1 MASRVKAGEAFV
13 RISAD
18 MKDLKK
24 GVDSA
29 KKVMAELK
37 ASAQA
42 LGKGEI
48 GKSLAIGIHA
58 VGTAVS
64 AAGKTIKDFG
74 QKTLNV
80 GKSLMT
86 FGSRFMAFASIGIA
100 GIYTITKRF
109 VEMGDALNKMS
120 LRTGATV
127 EWLSAMG
134 FAAERSGASIEILEQ
149 AIRKLNKSIAEAQG
163 GNKGQL
169 EAFVKLKIDPNS
181 LKNMDAGA
189 QFELVARRLNAVQNQ
204 AEKTAIAMQLF
215 GKSGTMLLPMLGDI
229 DALKKKAQELGII
242 MTKEQADSAAALLDA
257 WTNVKYQLSSI
268 FVSLGEALAP
278 TLKQVA
284 ELISKWVVPVRNFIK
299 AHREWFILMAKGLA
313 LVLIIGGALATMGAV
328 IAGAGVAVK
337 SIGGGLAMIGGLV
350 KTIGAG
356 TGMLTSTLGA
366 VPALLLTI
374 SKRLSFWLNPIAA
387 INKLVYIMGARLLK
401 LVAGIRA
408 MTVGMQNFG
417 SVANR
422 ALYNFFVAPLKLV
435 VTQIR
440 VARNGIMI
448 IKGLLMSEFR
458 RLFAAVAGISAA
470 TWGWIAGITAVVA
483 AVGYIIYKTDALGK
497 LWQWLKGVFAD
508 VCNFF
513 SSKWHE
519 TMDGLGDSLSVI
531 WDAALLG
538 NFKDAWSLLCK
549 DMLLVWNVWTLEI
562 SDVWDALVANLK
574 NLWAGFTMSMAKGW
588 DWAVNRVLTAF
599 EYVRGKIAYGWE
611 WIASSCK
618 AAFSVVVLWIQNT
631 FDDIVTAVEKTI
643 NRMKSYIPAN
653 GYTSEDADFDNASL
667 DAINRKRQ
675 LDREQNFSSNMTAS
689 EDKLARIE
697 QQTQARI
704 AELNEDLQRKM
715 QMYNDVVRQLK
726 DQNDAELTAEMERRR
741 KDIENLKQEIAKETA
756 SLKAKNEAM
765 KKENEVQHEEYYKVW
780 EDIEENT
787 AQTAENTQNKEATA
801 EVNAQAI
808 SVRWGG
814 LGTWA
819 RMVSGMMM
827 QAYTAMRV
835 QNQNSEPKEMQEARE
850 STQLNIDPALIE
862 GIKLKMGEMQELM
875 NSSTESS
882 HTMLTGISEKAQKML
897 EKLTEMNRNQRR
909 YADNVEQML
918 TAQ

>member
-29 KKVMAELK
+29 KKVLAELK

-80 GKSLMT
+80 GKNLMT

-120 LRTGATV
+120 ARTGATV

-229 DALKKKAQELGII
+229 DKLKKKAQELGII

-284 ELISKWVVPVRNFIK
+284 ELISKWVIPVRNFIK
-299 AHREWFILMAKGLA
+299 AHREAFILLAKGLA
-313 LVLIIGGALATMGAV
+313 LVLIIGGALATIGAV
-328 IAGAGVAVK
+328 IAGAGVAIK
-337 SIGGGLAMIGGLV
+337 AIGGALATVGGLV
-350 KTIGAG
+350 KGLGVAVG
-356 TGMLTSTLGA
+356 VVASKAGMLVAPFMVIGKAVKLILFPVYTLLGTSIY
-366 VPALLLTI
+366 LLTYWTRFFLFLQKSVSTI
-374 SKRLSFWLNPIAA
+374 ANIGTIMNNFVMKFAIIPLRQAFLMLSGLKAHLSAAVAVARVSLMRIAA
-387 INKLVYIMGARLLK
+387 TI
-401 LVAGIRA
+401 
-408 MTVGMQNFG
+408 
-417 SVANR
+417 
-422 ALYNFFVAPLKLV
+422 
-435 VTQIR
+435 
-440 VARNGIMI
+440 
-448 IKGLLMSEFR
+448 
-458 RLFAAVAGISAA
+458 AGISAA

-483 AVGYIIYKTDALGK
+483 AVGYILYKTDALGK

-531 WDAALLG
+531 WDAVLLG

-549 DMLLVWNVWTLEI
+549 DMLLTWNIWTLEI
-562 SDVWDALVANLK
+562 SDVWDALVTNLK
-574 NLWAGFTMSMAKGW
+574 DLWTSFTMTMAKAW
-588 DWAVNRVLTAF
+588 DWVVNRILTAF
-599 EYVRGKIAYGWE
+599 EWVKGKLAYGWQ
-611 WIASSCK
+611 WIATSCK
-618 AAFSVVVLWIQNT
+618 SAFNLIILWISNT
-631 FDDIVTAVEKTI
+631 FDDVMTGIQKML
-643 NRMKSYIPAN
+643 NRLKAWTPGT
-653 GYTSEDADFDNASL
+653 GYTVEDADFENASL

-675 LDREQNFSSNMTAS
+675 MDREREFAS
-689 EDKLARIE
+689 TTSESEEKLARIE

-704 AELNEDLQRKM
+704 AELNEELQNKM
-715 QMYNDVVRQLK
+715 EMYDKVVEQLK
-726 DQNDAELTAEMERRR
+726 QQNDAELTAEMERRR
-741 KDIENLKQEIAKETA
+741 RDIENLKQEIAKETA

-780 EDIEENT
+780 EDIADNT
-787 AQTAENTQNKEATA
+787 EQTAENTANKEATA

-814 LGTWA
+814 LGTW
-819 RMVSGMMM
+819 V
-827 QAYTAMRV
+827 QAMANALRQAKATPTAPTA
-835 QNQNSEPKEMQEARE
+835 QKEMQEARE
-850 STQLNIDPALIE
+850 STQLSIDPATLE
-862 GIKLKMGEMQELM
+862 GIKLKMGEMQEM
-875 NSSTESS
+875 MASSTESS

-897 EKLTEMNRNQRR
+897 DKLTEMNRNQKR
-909 YADNVEQML
+909 YADNVEEML